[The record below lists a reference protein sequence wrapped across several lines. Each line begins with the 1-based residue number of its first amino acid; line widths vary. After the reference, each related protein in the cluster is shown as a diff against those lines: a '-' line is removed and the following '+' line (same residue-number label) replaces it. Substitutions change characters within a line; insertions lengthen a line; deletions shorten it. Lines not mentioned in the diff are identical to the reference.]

1 MRIRITKSDNTRWYK
16 VGNEMKCERIYK
28 NGNAIIVDNKTNSQR
43 LVVEHGHYEIIEHKH
58 FKRGFVPIDERILI
72 EKDFEGGMSYYDV
85 SRKYDITTAL
95 AHSILEMYKR
105 MNAVGLGWKND
116 TYYNEEEMIQGYQ
129 IPTFDELSESEKTIY
144 SMK

>member
-1 MRIRITKSDNTRWYK
+1 MRIKIIKSDRSRWYQ
-16 VGNEMKCERIYK
+16 VGDEMKCERIYK
-28 NGNAIIVDNKTNSQR
+28 NGNAIIVDNKANSQR
-43 LVVEHGHYEIIEHKH
+43 LVVEYGHYEISEQKH

-72 EKDFEGGMSYYDV
+72 EKDFEVGMSYYDV

-105 MNAVGLGWKND
+105 MNSVGLGFKNE
-116 TYYNEEEMIQGYQ
+116 TYLSEEEMLQGYK
-129 IPTFDELSESEKTIY
+129 IPTFEELSESEKTIY